1 MPRRADG
8 PVGGGM
14 SGGGGFNAPP
24 AGGSSPGGDA
34 RSGGGTRTL
43 PSWLLLVAAL
53 LFAARLVLAFIEKP
67 PTESGGAE
75 SQHITV
81 KGPDLVH
88 WVAPD
93 SAEALAARTGRPILY
108 DFAADWCGPCKQMKG
123 ELFADKEAA
132 AFIDGAFVPARV
144 IDRAVED
151 GHNTPLIDALQKK
164 YEVRAFPTLVVARA
178 QGEPTVLQGY
188 AGKSETLK
196 QLRAA
201 AVAGR

>member
-1 MPRRADG
+1 MPQRADG
-8 PVGGGM
+8 PTGGGTA
-14 SGGGGFNAPP
+14 GGAGFNASP
-24 AGGSSPGGDA
+24 AGSDT
-34 RSGGGTRTL
+34 RSRGNTRQL
-43 PSWLLLVAAL
+43 PQWLLLLAAL
-53 LFAARLVLAFIEKP
+53 FFIARVVLAFVEKP
-67 PTESGGAE
+67 PADPDGGAE

-88 WVAPD
+88 WVGPD

-151 GHNTPLIDALQKK
+151 GHNTPFIDALQKK
-164 YEVRAFPTLVVARA
+164 YEVRAFPTLVVAPA
-178 QGEPTVLQGY
+178 QGEPVILQGY
-188 AGKSETLK
+188 AGKGETLK

>member
-8 PVGGGM
+8 PTGGGTAR
-14 SGGGGFNAPP
+14 GAAFNAPP
-24 AGGSSPGGDA
+24 AGGDA
-34 RSGGGTRTL
+34 RSGGNTRTL
-43 PSWLLLVAAL
+43 PQWLLLLAAL
-53 LFAARLVLAFIEKP
+53 FFVARLVLAFVEKP
-67 PTESGGAE
+67 PAEAGGPESG
-75 SQHITV
+75 HITV

-88 WVAPD
+88 WVPPD
-93 SAEALAARTGRPILY
+93 SAESLAARTGRPILY
-108 DFAADWCGPCKQMKG
+108 DFYADWCGPCKQMKG
-123 ELFADKEAA
+123 DLFADAEAA
-132 AFIDGAFVPARV
+132 AFIDATFVPARG

-178 QGEPTVLQGY
+178 QGEPTILQGY
-188 AGKSETLK
+188 AGRSETLK

>member
-8 PVGGGM
+8 AVGGGM
-14 SGGGGFNAPP
+14 GGGGGLSAPP
-24 AGGSSPGGDA
+24 ASGDA
-34 RSGGGTRTL
+34 RSGGNTRQL
-43 PSWLLLVAAL
+43 PQWLLILAAI
-53 LFAARLVLAFIEKP
+53 LFIARVVLAFVEKP
-67 PTESGGAE
+67 AAESGGAE

-164 YEVRAFPTLVVARA
+164 YEVRAFPTLVVAPA
-178 QGEPTVLQGY
+178 QGEPSVLQGY
-188 AGKSETLK
+188 AGKAETLR
-196 QLRAA
+196 QLKAA